1 MRFPD
6 NVLKLIQPTDSHN
19 KYRRQPDHRFWKN
32 CILKANL
39 DHILG
44 HLGHHFGHKSAILK
58 LERGIKS
65 LQIDFFDD
73 QSTHDHLYVIYITY
87 ILPSVTRF
95 AV

>member
-65 LQIDFFDD
+65 LQIDFFDG
-73 QSTHDHLYVIYITY
+73 QSTHDHYYM
-87 ILPSVTRF
+87 
-95 AV
+95 